1 MRNAGRD
8 DRQRVERLYQVGLR
22 KAKSFNVSNGW
33 GKTHSMAGS
42 AVATFV
48 PCVVLARISAMV
60 MRVDV
65 GICVMARG
73 RSRVAMIMVIAC
85 GDRDSSN

>member
-22 KAKSFNVSNGW
+22 KAKAFDGSNGRSEP
-33 GKTHSMAGS
+33 HSMAGS
-42 AVATFV
+42 AIATFV
-48 PCVVLARISAMV
+48 ACVVLARISAMV

-65 GICVMARG
+65 GICVMARS